1 MFKPRV
7 VAVVLVGADLKIC
20 LSASSADAE
29 IVGTDSL
36 DMGRVLAWIA
46 GIVEADKCDCSILLP
61 PLL

>member
-7 VAVVLVGADLKIC
+7 VAVVLADADLKIY

-36 DMGRVLAWIA
+36 DVGRVLAQIA
-46 GIVEADKCDCSILLP
+46 GIVEADR
-61 PLL
+61 